1 MKINTRYIGLILT
14 GVGIISLSVLL
25 LDYETTKIDKLSQK
39 IDSLLILI
47 PNCNYSYEKSN
58 QIMEILYDAQT
69 KLIVEQNYDLALAL
83 TNLAVGKLFSC
94 QSNTQIET
102 PYLILFPI
110 LILITIF
117 GLILSV
123 KQVAK

>member
-1 MKINTRYIGLILT
+1 MLT
-14 GVGIISLSVLL
+14 GVGIMSLSILL
-25 LDYETTKIDKLSQK
+25 LDYESTKLDKLSQK
-39 IDSLLILI
+39 IDSLLILV
-47 PNCNYSYEKSN
+47 PNCDYSYEKSN

-69 KLIVEQNYDLALAL
+69 KLAVENNYDAALSL

-102 PYLILFPI
+102 PYLILFPM

-117 GLILSV
+117 GIILSV
-123 KQVAK
+123 RKVKK